1 MKNIILVILL
11 SLNFSSLVSQRY
23 YDSNDL
29 KYYLDF
35 TNNSA
40 NLRFEDYK
48 ISGPIE
54 EIESFYRNKF
64 TLIKGDSIHWMLG
77 QSDDNNNRHLSYL
90 IIKGE
95 YKDLRKLAR
104 REASSKKLKILKSDK
119 INSGY
124 FRDYINFVSEN
135 KYEKI
140 NKDRQIGLYINDA
153 GFTGKYNIKIYRSD
167 NINYKDLDIK
177 GVIEIT
183 KKDINVKTNLPTLTS
198 FTGEY
203 DSELNSDL
211 SFINRGIISGRGK
224 NNDLSIFTLY
234 LNLNELSGSIS
245 IISVQISDNELKLNK
260 RETTTFA
267 INEIN

>member
-1 MKNIILVILL
+1 M
-11 SLNFSSLVSQRY
+11 
-23 YDSNDL
+23 
-29 KYYLDF
+29 
-35 TNNSA
+35 
-40 NLRFEDYK
+40 
-48 ISGPIE
+48 
-54 EIESFYRNKF
+54 
-64 TLIKGDSIHWMLG
+64 IKL
-77 QSDDNNNRHLSYL
+77 
-90 IIKGE
+90 
-95 YKDLRKLAR
+95 
-104 REASSKKLKILKSDK
+104 
-119 INSGY
+119 
-124 FRDYINFVSEN
+124 
-135 KYEKI
+135 
-140 NKDRQIGLYINDA
+140 
-153 GFTGKYNIKIYRSD
+153 
-167 NINYKDLDIK
+167 K

>member
-104 REASSKKLKILKSDK
+104 REASSKKLKILKRFK
-119 INSGY
+119 H
-124 FRDYINFVSEN
+124 
-135 KYEKI
+135 
-140 NKDRQIGLYINDA
+140 
-153 GFTGKYNIKIYRSD
+153 
-167 NINYKDLDIK
+167 
-177 GVIEIT
+177 
-183 KKDINVKTNLPTLTS
+183 
-198 FTGEY
+198 
-203 DSELNSDL
+203 
-211 SFINRGIISGRGK
+211 
-224 NNDLSIFTLY
+224 
-234 LNLNELSGSIS
+234 
-245 IISVQISDNELKLNK
+245 
-260 RETTTFA
+260 
-267 INEIN
+267 